1 MYEDQ
6 YSREFISEYWGLQF
20 KGLSILQNMPVGS

>member
-6 YSREFISEYWGLQF
+6 YREFIREYWGLQF

>member
-6 YSREFISEYWGLQF
+6 YREFISEHWGLQF
-20 KGLSILQNMPVGS
+20 KGLSILQNMPICS